1 MMGKIRFEEEH
12 LDYYDGQ
19 NNYELGV
26 YEDDEIIGY
35 VSFVIFDN
43 EITVSD
49 ILVRPNRRREGF
61 GSMLI
66 KKMKELHPESTYRP
80 SLKTD
85 LGSKFT
91 HKDVDLNE
99 ELNRI
104 KELIKTL

>member
-1 MMGKIRFEEEH
+1 MGEIRFEEEH

-26 YEDDEIIGY
+26 YEDDEIVGY

-43 EITVSD
+43 VITVSD

-66 KKMKELHPESTYRP
+66 KKMKQLHPESTYKP

-85 LGSKFT
+85 LGAKFT
-91 HKDVDLNE
+91 HKDVELNE
-99 ELNRI
+99 QLNRI
-104 KELIKTL
+104 KNLIEVI

>member
-1 MMGKIRFEEEH
+1 MGKIRFEEEH

-26 YEDDEIIGY
+26 YEDDEIVGY
-35 VSFVIFDN
+35 VSFVIYDN

-66 KKMKELHPESTYRP
+66 KKMKQLHPESTYKP

-85 LGSKFT
+85 LGDKFT
-91 HKDVDLNE
+91 NKNVALNE
-99 ELNRI
+99 QLNRF
-104 KELIKTL
+104 KNLIKVV

>member
-1 MMGKIRFEEEH
+1 MGNIRFEEEH

-35 VSFVIFDN
+35 VTFVTFEN

-61 GSMLI
+61 ASMLI
-66 KKMKELHPESTYRP
+66 KKMKQLHPESTYRP

-85 LGSKFT
+85 LGAKFI
-91 HKDVDLNE
+91 HKDIELNE
-99 ELNRI
+99 QLNRI
-104 KELIKTL
+104 KDLIKVL

>member
-1 MMGKIRFEEEH
+1 MGKIRFEEEH

-26 YEDDEIIGY
+26 YEDDEIVGY
-35 VSFVIFDN
+35 VSYVTFDN
-43 EITVSD
+43 EITVSN

-66 KKMKELHPESTYRP
+66 KKMKELHPESTYKP

-85 LGSKFT
+85 LGDKFT
-91 HKDVDLNE
+91 HKDVELNE
-99 ELNRI
+99 QLNRI
-104 KELIKTL
+104 KNLIKVI